1 MDQPDL
7 TPQPAEPE
15 ETAEEHAARLAE
27 EERLLDEAEAN
38 AERVG
43 TIPAD
48 EAFAWLRSL
57 GTPNPLPRPKPRR
70 G

>member
-1 MDQPDL
+1 METD
-7 TPQPAEPE
+7 AER
-15 ETAEEHAARLAE
+15 AARLA

-48 EAFAWLRSL
+48 EVFAWLRSL